1 MTDHEIIRGLR
12 NLQTDAD
19 LSGNI
24 MASDLLGEAAAR
36 ILEMSTW
43 ARTPLGDLEQKWEE
57 AWNDSLQEG
66 LKAVIQDQID
76 KVTPAVI
83 EALEAQGIKVA
94 RGE

>member
-24 MASDLLGEAAAR
+24 AASDLLGHAAAR
-36 ILEMSTW
+36 LLEMSTLST
-43 ARTPLGDLEQKWEE
+43 TPIADLEVMWEQ
-57 AWNDSLQEG
+57 AWNDSLQDG

-76 KVTPAVI
+76 RVAPAVI

-94 RGE
+94 RGD